1 MSLSPETLLHRNL
14 SHRIARAICW
24 VPSMAPPTVNG
35 ALVAFGLA
43 FLIAKRFAAM
53 RREGL
58 TPLLDSIALWA
69 MVFALM
75 AITSAAFLLMKRIAP
90 LMLARWRWLA
100 AIAAITLW
108 SIAMAGLGAFSV
120 GGRPAA
126 AGMLYETLLGLK
138 IAVSFA
144 AGLILMGAVF
154 WKQISDVTHNLLIAI
169 ASGVAALAVCAVAA
183 ILATKLPLWLLA
195 TLGAAAIIAIC
206 LGAWRNRDAAQ
217 ALALVLALTMSMILI
232 ADLQGHGVLFLLLF
246 APVLGAW
253 LTTYLR
259 YGEKESDPRWAV
271 AILQYL
277 SWIAVAAGEAYRYLV

>member
-1 MSLSPETLLHRNL
+1 
-14 SHRIARAICW
+14 
-24 VPSMAPPTVNG
+24 
-35 ALVAFGLA
+35 
-43 FLIAKRFAAM
+43 
-53 RREGL
+53 
-58 TPLLDSIALWA
+58 LDSIALWA

-75 AITSAAFLLMKRIAP
+75 AITSAAFLLVKRISP

-100 AIAAITLW
+100 AIAAIALW

-120 GGRPAA
+120 GGRLAA

-144 AGLILMGAVF
+144 AGLILMGAAF

-169 ASGVAALAVCAVAA
+169 ALGVAALAVCAVAA

-195 TLGAAAIIAIC
+195 ALGAAAIIAIC
-206 LGAWRNRDAAQ
+206 WCAWRNRDAAQ

-232 ADLQGHGVLFLLLF
+232 ADLQDHGVLFLLLF
-246 APVLGAW
+246 GPVLAAW
-253 LTTYLR
+253 VTSYLR
-259 YGEKESDPRWAV
+259 YGETESDPRWAL

-277 SWIAVAAGEAYRYLV
+277 SWIVVTAGEAYRYLV